1 MAEMRYMKLKISMID
16 LIIQFQKRPTNYY
29 NFYKSNLINI
39 SIINLMTDNKQK
51 KENVKMHLK
60 DLRLDLKKIH
70 LAVTEELL
78 LPEPDEV
85 KTLMYKMD
93 QLLKVIESN

>member
-1 MAEMRYMKLKISMID
+1 
-16 LIIQFQKRPTNYY
+16 
-29 NFYKSNLINI
+29 
-39 SIINLMTDNKQK
+39 MTDANQK

-60 DLRLDLKKIH
+60 ELRKDLKKMH

-78 LPEPDEV
+78 IPQPDEV

-93 QLLKVIESN
+93 QLLKLIESK